1 MKLNSKGRFAVTAL
15 VDITMT
21 ESNKFIKLIDISNRH
36 NISLSF
42 LEQIFN
48 KLKKKGIVFSNR
60 GRNGGYKLAKDA
72 SKIKISDVIEAINEK
87 VKITMCNDVDLESAS
102 SQHSSK
108 CPTHNLWAGLGDHI
122 FFFLNSISLED
133 VKLNRLNPIV
143 NSINSKTNET
153 NFIRENLVR
162 LS

>member
-48 KLKKKGIVFSNR
+48 KLKKKGIVSSNR

-87 VKITMCNDVDLESAS
+87 V
-102 SQHSSK
+102 
-108 CPTHNLWAGLGDHI
+108 
-122 FFFLNSISLED
+122 
-133 VKLNRLNPIV
+133 
-143 NSINSKTNET
+143 
-153 NFIRENLVR
+153 
-162 LS
+162 